1 MSTNRLPTLYELYR
15 LYESRKITK
24 WEFTFIKVYPT
35 FTKTSTKQKLI
46 LKSII
51 SKCKLP
57 DKPNPKK
64 AFSVAKI
71 KDKWY
76 LILDNMD
83 KEPYNYH

>member
-1 MSTNRLPTLYELYR
+1 MLNLPRNSLKYGYSTF
-15 LYESRKITK
+15 SK
-24 WEFTFIKVYPT
+24 FFINIQDINLNLSL
-35 FTKTSTKQKLI
+35 TSTKQKLI
-46 LKSII
+46 LKSIL

-57 DKPNPKK
+57 DKPNSKK